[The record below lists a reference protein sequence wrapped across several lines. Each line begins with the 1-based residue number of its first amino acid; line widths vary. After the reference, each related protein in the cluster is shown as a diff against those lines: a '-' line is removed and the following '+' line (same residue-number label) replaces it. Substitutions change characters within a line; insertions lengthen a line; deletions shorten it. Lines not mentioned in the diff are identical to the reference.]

1 MKGLMGQGTDFW
13 IPPDSTCFIKSCIL
27 PSGVGVALFGRKS
40 SHKVATKLQ
49 SANVPLGYGLCLLNL
64 AFDGYTNAAQDEI
77 IKKHPKSPPIHMM
90 CW

>member
-1 MKGLMGQGTDFW
+1 MSISPTKT
-13 IPPDSTCFIKSCIL
+13 FIFF
-27 PSGVGVALFGRKS
+27 PSNTIKGVGVALFGSKS

-49 SANVPLGYGLCLLNL
+49 AANVPLGYGLCLLNL

-77 IKKHPKSPPIHMM
+77 IKKHPRSPPIHMM